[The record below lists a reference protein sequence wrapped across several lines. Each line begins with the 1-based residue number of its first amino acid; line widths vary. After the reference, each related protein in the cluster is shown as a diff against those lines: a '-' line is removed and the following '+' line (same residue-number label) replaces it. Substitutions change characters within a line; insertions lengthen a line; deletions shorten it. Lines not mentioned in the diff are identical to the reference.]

1 MIPVDDGN
9 TSSGLQPNTCATRF
23 ACGARGV
30 QARLARGAVGV
41 SGIDGHGAHLAARR
55 AQMLLVDQHG
65 RGLHAVAGEGGRG
78 AGRSVGHDQRKIR
91 APAGLQ
97 ARLCGSKTEAL
108 RNQKLGNIAHAFRE
122 IRRGCFLAGQIG
134 FKALI

>member
-1 MIPVDDGN
+1 MPVEEGN
-9 TSSGLQPNTCATRF
+9 TSSGVHPNICATRF

-30 QARLARGAVGV
+30 EARLSGGAVGV
-41 SGIDGHGAHLAARR
+41 AGIDGHSAHLAARR
-55 AQMLLVDQHG
+55 AQMFLVYQHG

-78 AGRSVGHDQRKIR
+78 AGRSVGHDERKVR
-91 APAGLQ
+91 AAAGLQ
-97 ARLCGSKTEAL
+97 ARLCGSKTEAF